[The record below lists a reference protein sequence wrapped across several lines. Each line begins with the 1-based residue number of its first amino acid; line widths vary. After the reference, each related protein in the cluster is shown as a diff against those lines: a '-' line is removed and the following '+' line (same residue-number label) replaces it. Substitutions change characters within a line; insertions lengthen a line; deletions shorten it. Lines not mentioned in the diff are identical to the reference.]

1 MENDM
6 VVFLSW
12 HNSLP
17 GFIQKVY
24 HNLNLPKSF
33 ISTDFIKGLDDN
45 RLMSSSN
52 SYKAPTDYSM
62 INLLENLKPSHIV
75 VWNGDFNDSKRGFQ
89 VKLISLIKS
98 TFPKIKFVYCEHG
111 WLPQNVTFSIDK
123 LGSNGSSSVTL
134 RSNFPVKP
142 TMQPVFNKREQY
154 NKAAKP
160 VNISD
165 YLYLPL
171 QLNSDT
177 QITKYSPHFKD
188 MSKFINH
195 IIKVFPN
202 KRLVV
207 KVHPKDDT
215 NNIKR
220 YREICKQHSVVY
232 FVEDKNNI
240 GWCRYANG
248 IISINST
255 VINEALVFRKPIM
268 TYGSNTFSNKGVT
281 YEIKDITDI
290 QYQRNFLLWKPNL
303 DKIDSYI
310 CWLLGLQFNSS
321 NPNMEK
327 VLKYFK

>member
-160 VNISD
+160 VNAKD
-165 YLYLPL
+165 YLYVPL
-171 QLNSDT
+171 QLNTDT
-177 QITKYSPHFKD
+177 KITKYSPHFKD
-188 MSKFINH
+188 MANFISHISKLFPGEK
-195 IIKVFPN
+195 II
-202 KRLVV
+202 V
-207 KVHPKDDT
+207 KAHPKDT
-215 NNIKR
+215 PNNLSK
-220 YREICKQHSVVY
+220 YRDLCNKLINVK
-232 FVEDKNNI
+232 FVMDKNNI
-240 GWCRYANG
+240 GWCKYAKG
-248 IISINST
+248 VIAINST
-255 VINEALVFRKPIM
+255 VINEALVFNKPVM
-268 TYGSNTFSNKGVT
+268 TFGLNTFSNKNVT
-281 YEIKDITDI
+281 YEIGDLNNIEHQK
-290 QYQRNFLLWKPNL
+290 NFLNWKPIL
-303 DKIDSYI
+303 SEVESYV
-310 CWLLGLQFNSS
+310 CWILSLQFDRN
-321 NPNMEK
+321 NPNMKK
-327 VLKYFK
+327 VLNYFK